1 MLHHLARLTHVRTV
15 LSHDL
20 VAPLRRVQ
28 PHGARAAEALP
39 HELQDAVV
47 GRALRRVGGQLR
59 DLGAHFEHGLGGAR
73 LLILLGLGDALR
85 LAQLHVQRHGMLG
98 EGGDGRRGVGRRLRD
113 GAHLLAR
120 RLRREEVRD
129 VGGGASP
136 AAAGAAGAAAAAAAA
151 AALLLLLP
159 LLGRRRRLHLAR
171 IVHLVEAPL
180 LVGAPV
186 PQPIADVVLLD
197 LDLRPCALALAGVGG
212 AVQLL
217 LAGHRGQL
225 ALLVDVLVHD
235 DDHAERDLRGRAR
248 GREIGPW
255 GGAGEGEGEERHMTP
270 ATARMSAMGPNDDT
284 HQSN

>member
-39 HELQDAVV
+39 RELQDAVV

-136 AAAGAAGAAAAAAAA
+136 AAAGAAAA
-151 AALLLLLP
+151 AALLLLL
-159 LLGRRRRLHLAR
+159 LLLFCCCCRFLA
-171 IVHLVEAPL
+171 
-180 LVGAPV
+180 
-186 PQPIADVVLLD
+186 ADAASIL
-197 LDLRPCALALAGVGG
+197 LALFILSKRLFLSAPQFRSPSPMLCYWTLTFGLVLWRSPG
-212 AVQLL
+212 
-217 LAGHRGQL
+217 LA
-225 ALLVDVLVHD
+225 APSNFF
-235 DDHAERDLRGRAR
+235 LRGIVGSLRC
-248 GREIGPW
+248 W
-255 GGAGEGEGEERHMTP
+255 
-270 ATARMSAMGPNDDT
+270 
-284 HQSN
+284 